1 MPKKIIPNKIRLE
14 ASSACQLKCP
24 SCPTTTK
31 AIQPTVGTGFLTI
44 KNFRTLLDKNP
55 GIEEIE
61 LSNYGEI
68 FLNPDL
74 LEIIKYAFQRKV
86 RLTAENGVNLNYIKM
101 DVLEGL
107 VQYQFRS
114 MMCSIDGASADTY
127 KQYRIG
133 GNFETVINNIKK
145 INLFKKQYDS
155 QYPLLTWQFVIF
167 GYNEHEIQL
176 AENLASELHMK
187 FQLKLSWDPEFSPVR
202 NIEFIREKA
211 GAASRAEYK
220 ETFGVPYFQKICH
233 QLWDQPQINWD
244 GKLLGCCRN
253 FWGDFGSNVLVKGL
267 EKSLNNEKMHY
278 ARNMLL
284 GKEVARD
291 DIPCTTC
298 ENYIDMAKAGKWL
311 ARGPQVSRKNPWW
324 NFFNFTWA
332 GQLFKKFW

>member
-1 MPKKIIPNKIRLE
+1 MPKKIIPKKIRLE

-31 AIQPTVGTGFLTI
+31 AIQPTVGTGFLTMRS
-44 KNFRTLLDKNP
+44 FRTLLDNNP

-68 FLNPDL
+68 FLNQEL
-74 LEIIKYAFQRKV
+74 LEIIQFAYERNV
-86 RLTAENGVNLNYIKM
+86 CLTADNGVNLNNIKL

-107 VQYQFRS
+107 VKYQVRS
-114 MMCSIDGASADTY
+114 MVCSIDGASEDTY

-133 GNFETVINNIKK
+133 GNFETVINNIRK

-167 GYNEHEIQL
+167 GYNEHEIPL
-176 AENLASELHMK
+176 AESLASDLQMK
-187 FQLKLSWDPEFSPVR
+187 FRVKLSWDPEFSPVR
-202 NIEFIREKA
+202 NIKFIREKA
-211 GAASRAEYK
+211 GAASRVEYK
-220 ETFGVPYFQKICH
+220 ETFGVPYFQEICH

-253 FWGDFGSNVLVKGL
+253 FWGDFGSNVFVEGL
-267 EKSLNNEKMHY
+267 EKSLNNEKIRY

-284 GKEVARD
+284 GKLVARD

-298 ENYIDMAKAGKWL
+298 ELYLDMAREGKWL
-311 ARGPQVSRKNPWW
+311 QREAKKVRRKPWW
-324 NFFNFTWA
+324 KLYNFAWA
-332 GQLFKKFW
+332 GGLFKKFS